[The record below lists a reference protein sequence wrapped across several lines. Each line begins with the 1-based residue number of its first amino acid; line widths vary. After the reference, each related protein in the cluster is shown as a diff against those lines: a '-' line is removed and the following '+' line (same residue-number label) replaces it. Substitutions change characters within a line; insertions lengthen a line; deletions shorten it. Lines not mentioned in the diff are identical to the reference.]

1 MKALLKNIFH
11 PTNDHLSLSAV
22 HLSVTEEMA
31 KDIKAMNFGYSNNL
45 SYDSSHH
52 AGYPHFLRLEFQWQ
66 QPVTN
71 IAELIDT

>member
-45 SYDSSHH
+45 SYDFSHH
-52 AGYPHFLRLEFQWQ
+52 GLSPFSVIGVSMATASHQHCQ
-66 QPVTN
+66 
-71 IAELIDT
+71 AD